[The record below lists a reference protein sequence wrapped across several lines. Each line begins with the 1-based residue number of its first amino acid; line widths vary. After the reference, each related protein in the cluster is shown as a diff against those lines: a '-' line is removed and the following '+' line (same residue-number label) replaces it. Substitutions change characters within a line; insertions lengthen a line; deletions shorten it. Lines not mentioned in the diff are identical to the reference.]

1 MKKLGLMVCTN
12 SAIDYID
19 HGIDVR
25 VVRSTII
32 LGDEDF
38 VDYEELTADRFYDK
52 LKENTSLFPRTAMA
66 STGKMLEFYENL
78 KAEGC
83 DTIIFVTISSQMSGI
98 YENAILASK
107 MIEGVDIRVFDSK
120 SVGYIECKLIFTAYE
135 GYKAGKTIDEIMD
148 DLAYIRDHNKIYFA
162 VSDLR
167 YLVKNGRLSNAQA
180 VMANIFKIKPL
191 LEINK
196 EGKVVSIEKIRTF
209 KKAVNRVIEKFLE
222 ETENVDVEPFIIHAN
237 NPETAQFVREKVLEA
252 RPEYKEINDYLLT
265 PAVGAHSGPGAI
277 TIGYIEKRK

>member
-19 HGIDVR
+19 HDIDVR
-25 VVRSTII
+25 VVRSTVI
-32 LGDEDF
+32 LGDEEF
-38 VDYEELTADRFYDK
+38 VDYEELTADKFYEK
-52 LKENTSLFPRTAMA
+52 LQADSSVFPRTAMA
-66 STGKMLEFYENL
+66 STGKMLEFYETL

-98 YENAILASK
+98 YENALIAK
-107 MIEGVDIRVFDSK
+107 NMIEDVDIRVFDSK
-120 SVGYIECKLIFTAYE
+120 SVGYIECKMIFKAHE
-135 GYKAGKTIDEIMD
+135 GYKAGKTIDDIMA
-148 DLAYIRDHNKIYFA
+148 DLEYIRDNNKIYFA

-209 KKAVNRVIEKFLE
+209 KKAVNRVITKFLE
-222 ETENVDVEPFIIHAN
+222 ETENMDVEPFIIHAN
-237 NPETAQFVREKVLEA
+237 NPETVQYIREKVLEA
-252 RPEYKEINDYLLT
+252 RPKYKEINDYLLT

-277 TIGYIEKRK
+277 TVGYIINRK

>member
-32 LGDEDF
+32 LGDEEF

-107 MIEGVDIRVFDSK
+107 MIEDVDIRVFDSK
-120 SVGYIECKLIFTAYE
+120 SVGYIECKLIFTAHE

-222 ETENVDVEPFIIHAN
+222 ETENMDVEPFIIHAN